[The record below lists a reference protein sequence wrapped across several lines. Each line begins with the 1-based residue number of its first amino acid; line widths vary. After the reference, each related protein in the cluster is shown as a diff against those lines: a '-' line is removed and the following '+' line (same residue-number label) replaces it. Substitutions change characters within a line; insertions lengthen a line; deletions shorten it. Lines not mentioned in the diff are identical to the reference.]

1 VRLQYVSAIARALAL
16 TACLTNALPIAVK
29 IILFAV
35 IYACFDRLVKRLKNE
50 RYTIKYSD
58 ASGWELSMGE
68 GGLEPVRILPSTV
81 VTKYALFLHLE
92 SRQKP
97 SLDKPALTSIPKKAL
112 LIPADSLADDE
123 YRSLIAKLVSTA
135 IKQEQVFVS
144 VDKIKPIEKKNT
156 SV

>member
-1 VRLQYVSAIARALAL
+1 MS
-16 TACLTNALPIAVK
+16 
-29 IILFAV
+29 
-35 IYACFDRLVKRLKNE
+35 
-50 RYTIKYSD
+50 
-58 ASGWELSMGE
+58 E

-81 VTKYALFLHLE
+81 VTKYALFLHIE
-92 SRQKP
+92 NQQKP
-97 SLDKPALTSIPKKAL
+97 SLNKPALTNITKKAL